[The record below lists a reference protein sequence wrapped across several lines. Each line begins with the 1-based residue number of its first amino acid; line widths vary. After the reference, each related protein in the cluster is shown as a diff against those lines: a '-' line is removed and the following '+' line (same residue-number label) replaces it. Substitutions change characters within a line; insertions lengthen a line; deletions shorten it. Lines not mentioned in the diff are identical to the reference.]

1 MKEILIL
8 PRLAEL
14 VIHEY
19 MHLPIGGKEV
29 VCPYYINKFK
39 ERAGLRV
46 LVGKGDPGEIVKE
59 VRVWAKLKD
68 FDVEKASVEQIREFM
83 ISRGI
88 GIDCSGFVV
97 NIIGY
102 LIKCTRKKH
111 LQNYLKFPKNDL
123 LNRLRRLLRPVENM
137 GADMLTSEL
146 NCRKINNL
154 NNVRPG
160 DFIRSK
166 GKIKNAHHI
175 MLVRRVTK
183 IEGVTTE
190 IEYVHSSRYYEDQN
204 GIRFGLIKV
213 VDPLKPLA
221 EQKWLENLAGKNYT
235 FETFLNQVEDNG
247 IRRLKN
253 VRIPYEVI
261 VNN

>member
-59 VRVWAKLKD
+59 VKVWAKLKD
-68 FDVEKASVEQIREFM
+68 FDMDKASAEQIREFM

-97 NIIGY
+97 HVIGFWV
-102 LIKCTRKKH
+102 KSTRKKH
-111 LQNYLKFPKNDL
+111 LQYYLKFPKNDI
-123 LNRLRRLLRPVENM
+123 LNLLRRLLRPVENM
-137 GADMLTSEL
+137 GADILTSEL
-146 NCRKINNL
+146 NCRKVNNL

-160 DFIRSK
+160 DFVRSK
-166 GKIKNAHHI
+166 GKVKNSHHI

-183 IEGVTTE
+183 IDGVVKE
-190 IEYVHSSRYYEDQN
+190 IEYVHSSRYYDDNN
-204 GIRFGLIKV
+204 GIRFGVIKV
-213 VDPLKPLA
+213 TDPLKPL
-221 EQKWLENLAGKNYT
+221 ELQKWLEVEDGKNYT
-235 FETFLNQVEDNG
+235 YDTFMNQVEDNG

-253 VRIPYEVI
+253 VKIAHEVI